1 MATLTQPK
9 DERINIRLEAAAK
22 ATLERAAQ
30 LEARS
35 VNSFIVASAL
45 QVAQKTIHD
54 HEVMELT
61 ESDARSFLDALD
73 NVTANDRLKA
83 AMAEHKRRVT
93 SR

>member
-1 MATLTQPK
+1 MTTLTQTK
-9 DERINIRLEAAAK
+9 DERINIRLEASAK

-61 ESDARSFLDALD
+61 EADARSFLDALD

-83 AMAEHKRRVT
+83 AMAEHKRRVI
-93 SR
+93 SK